1 MVINP
6 KNDTS
11 LVEAPTFVIASI
23 ERKAPLSFAQ
33 QRLWFLDQLVPNSP
47 FYNLAGAVRLDGRLD
62 LEVLDSVINE
72 IVRRHETL
80 RTRFEVEEGE
90 PVQVIDEWKP
100 RRLEVEDLTMLPR
113 EVREAE
119 ARRITREESETGF
132 ELDLGPLLRVKVL
145 RLEEERHMA
154 LFNMH
159 HIVGDAWSMG
169 LLVREVALLYEAMSR
184 GQRSPLPELEIQYAD
199 YAVWQREHLGGV
211 ALEREVGYWKER
223 LKGAAVLDLPADH
236 TRPAVSTYRGAR
248 ERVEIDKKLS
258 DGLRRL
264 SQREGASLFM
274 ALMAAFK
281 ALLMR
286 YSGEEDISVGT
297 AITNRTRR
305 GVEGLIG
312 FFVNTLVM
320 RTDLSGN
327 PSFRELV
334 RRERKVALEAYA
346 HQEAPFEKVVEEINP
361 ERNLSRSP
369 LFAVMMVLE
378 DARGKDLEI
387 KGLKAQWAG
396 EDAATAKFDL
406 ELVLTQS
413 GEGTEGSLEYSCDLY
428 EGETIRRMARHFEK
442 VVAEVVRDPDQRIKD
457 IDLMRGSEREQI
469 LVEWNQTAINY
480 PRDRSIHE
488 LFEEQAESR
497 PDAVAVAYRDQE
509 LSYRELNARANH
521 LAGTLLDL
529 GVGPEVVVALLSER
543 GIDFLTAM
551 LAVFKAGGAYL
562 PLDPR
567 HPARRLGQALG
578 QSGAS
583 LVLTTSKFGSPAA
596 EAVAGLAAED
606 RPAVL
611 FMDDLFKEPGHEENP
626 GRPFLPNQLAYV
638 IFTSG
643 STGAPKGAMVEHRGM
658 LNHLLAKVRTLW
670 LDDRDV
676 VAQTASQCFDISV
689 WQFLAALLVG
699 GRVEVFDDEVAHDPA
714 SLLDQVSLRKV
725 SILEIVPSMLR
736 MILTEGDRR
745 LAEGNSK
752 PELWSLRWLIPT
764 GEALAPGVCHHWFS
778 LYPEI
783 PLLNAYGPT
792 ECSDDVTHCPVN
804 EVLSESAARTP
815 IGRPIANTQI
825 YVLDGDLRPQPVGV
839 VGELYVGGE
848 CVGRGYLNE
857 AGKTSE
863 YFVPAPFATEIGARL
878 YKSGDLARYLPDGNL
893 EYLGRIDHQ
902 VKIRG
907 FRIEPGEIE
916 AAIRRHPSIA
926 PLIAEAVVV
935 AREDTPGEKR
945 LVAYLVAKPE
955 TALSVSDLRDFL
967 KQELPEYMSPAAYVA
982 LSALPLTENGK
993 LDRHALPAPEA
1004 GSESEQ
1010 GYVAPH
1016 TLVEQRLAEIWSQV
1030 LGVDRVGVYSDFFDM
1045 GGHSLLAT
1053 QVISRTR
1060 SAFQVELP
1068 LRALFEHPTVSEL
1081 GRKVEQAIE
1090 VGRGAQAPPLVRAP
1104 RDSRRLPLS
1113 FAQQRL
1119 WLIEQLEPGAATYNI
1134 TGAVRLQGTLDLDAL
1149 ESAINEIVRRHEA
1162 LRTRFEV
1169 EDGAPLQ
1176 VIDHWQPRKLGV
1188 EKLTGLPREKR
1199 EEEARK
1205 VLKEEAA
1212 KGFDLSRGPLFR
1224 VKVLELGED
1233 ERLVFFNMHHIVS
1246 DGWSMGILIAEVNRL
1261 YDAYAR
1267 GEETPLEELAIQYSD
1282 YAMWQREWMQGAV
1295 LERQLAYWKRQLAG
1309 VPSLLQLP
1317 TDRPRT
1323 AVEAYRG
1330 AYERFELSRELANK
1344 LRRLSR
1350 SEGATLFMTLLA
1362 GFQMLLARYS
1372 GEARIAVGVPVAGR
1386 NREETEEVIGLFINT
1401 LVMVA
1406 DVSGNPTAR
1415 QFLRQVRET
1424 TIGAFAHQ
1432 DLPFEKLVE
1441 ELQPERGLGQ
1451 PLFQVMF
1458 AFQNFLKGPLAI
1470 SNLKVKEERVEVDG
1484 AKFELDLT
1492 IEEEGDRVIGS
1503 IEYARDLYEK
1513 ESIIL
1518 LSGHLTRLLER
1529 MVDDP
1534 ECRVLD
1540 VTLLTDRE
1548 WEQVLEWNRTAVRH
1562 EKEECLHASF
1572 EEQARRA
1579 PDRVAGVDEMG
1590 AISYGELNRRAN
1602 QLGNHLRRRGV
1613 GPEARVGICL
1623 ERGISMLVGLL
1634 GILKAGGAYAPL
1646 DPRYPAERLNFMLD
1660 DAAVQLI
1667 VTQKKLREL
1676 LESTKAELIFIDGD
1690 PGAVVREREENIDSG
1705 VTSENL
1711 AYVIYTSG
1719 STGLPKG
1726 AMITHRS
1733 VVNLVS
1739 DARGKF
1745 RLERDS
1751 KFFQFA
1757 SLSFDVAVEEI
1768 FPVLSVGGAVVMQS
1782 DDLLYSYSDLAKTVE
1797 RHEVTTIELPTVYW
1811 VEWMREL
1818 SRMRRRAP
1826 RSLNLVIIGGERISP
1841 EILKEWRE
1849 HEVPLLHVYGV
1860 TEVAVTSIVHP
1871 IPADHTNFG
1880 DESGL
1885 LEIPIGRPMA
1895 GTEAYLLDDRLQP
1908 TPLRIPSEMYLGGVG
1923 LARGYLNRPDL
1934 TAERFVPSPFGM
1946 LPGSRLYRT
1955 GDLARSSPDGCMEFI
1970 GRIDRQ
1976 IKIRGHRIEP
1986 VEIESVLLQLPPVS
2000 ECAVIARGDGPDDRR
2015 LVAYL
2020 VLKEGAA
2027 ETALGLRRFASQRL
2041 PAYLVPSSFVI
2052 LQSLPLTPHGKVD
2065 RQALPPPG
2073 VYDVELGG
2081 EYVAP
2086 ATPLEEDVAGIF
2098 GDALGIDDVG
2108 IYDDFFALGGHSF
2121 LAPRVVSRVNS
2132 AFRIELPIRALF
2144 DAPTVSGIVAA
2155 IVESQAEQLE
2165 DDVLSQMLAELE
2177 TLSDE
2182 EADAAFNN

>member
-6 KNDTS
+6 KNDTA
-11 LVEAPTFVIASI
+11 LVEAPTFVTASS
-23 ERKAPLSFAQ
+23 ERRAPLSFAQ

-47 FYNLAGAVRLDGRLD
+47 FYNLPGAVRLDGRLD
-62 LEVLDSVINE
+62 LEVLESVINE
-72 IVRRHETL
+72 IVKRHETL

-100 RRLEVEDLTMLPR
+100 RKLEVEDLTGLPR
-113 EVREAE
+113 EMREAE
-119 ARRITREESETGF
+119 ARRITREEAETGF
-132 ELDLGPLLRVKVL
+132 ELDRGPLLRVKVL
-145 RLEEERHMA
+145 KLEEERHVA
-154 LFNMH
+154 LFNLH
-159 HIVGDAWSMG
+159 HIIGDAWSMG
-169 LLVREVALLYEAMSR
+169 LLVREVGLLYEAMSR
-184 GQRSPLPELEIQYAD
+184 GQRSPLPEPEIQYAD
-199 YAVWQREHLGGV
+199 YAVWQREYLGGG
-211 ALEREVGYWKER
+211 ALEREVRYWKEQ
-223 LKGAAVLDLPADH
+223 LKGAAVMDLPADH
-236 TRPAVSTYRGAR
+236 ARPAVSTYRGGR

-258 DGLRRL
+258 DSLRLL

-286 YSGEEDISVGT
+286 YSGEEDVSVGT

-305 GVEGLIG
+305 GVAGLIG

-327 PSFRELV
+327 PSFRELI

-361 ERNLSRSP
+361 DRNLSRSP

-413 GEGTEGSLEYSCDLY
+413 REGIDGSLEYSCDLY

-442 VVAEVVRDPDQRIKD
+442 VVAEVVRDPDQRIKE
-457 IDLMRGSEREQI
+457 IDLMSGSERERI
-469 LVEWNQTAINY
+469 LVKWNQTAIDY
-480 PRDRSIHE
+480 PRDRTIHE

-521 LAGTLLDL
+521 MAGTLLEL
-529 GVGPEVVVALLSER
+529 GVGPEAVVALLAER
-543 GIDFLTAM
+543 GIDFLIAI

-567 HPARRLGQALG
+567 HPAQRICQTLGR
-578 QSGAS
+578 SGAG
-583 LVLTTSKFGSPAA
+583 LVMTTSQFGPLAA
-596 EAVAGLAAED
+596 EAVAGLTAED
-606 RPAVL
+606 RPAVF
-611 FMDDLFKEPGHEENP
+611 FMEELFKEPGQEENL
-626 GRPFLPNQLAYV
+626 GRRFLPNQLSYV

-658 LNHLLAKVRTLW
+658 LNHLLAKVRTLG
-670 LDDRDV
+670 LDDRDAI
-676 VAQTASQCFDISV
+676 AQTASQCFDISV

-699 GRVEVFDDEVAHDPA
+699 GRVDVFDDEVAHDPA
-714 SLLDQVSLRKV
+714 SLLDQIGLRKV
-725 SILEIVPSMLR
+725 TILEVVPSLMR
-736 MILTEGDRR
+736 MMLTEADRR
-745 LAEGNSK
+745 LADNNSK
-752 PELWSLRWLIPT
+752 PELSSLRWMIPT
-764 GEALAPGVCHHWFS
+764 GEALPPGLCHHWFR

-792 ECSDDVTHCPVN
+792 ECSDDVTHCPVD

-825 YVLDGDLRPQPVGV
+825 YVLDGDLRPQPMGV

-863 YFVPAPFATEIGARL
+863 YFIPDAFARVAGTRL

-893 EYLGRIDHQ
+893 EYLARIDHQ

-916 AAIRRHPSIA
+916 AAIRRHP
-926 PLIAEAVVV
+926 LVAEVVVV

-945 LVAYLVAKPE
+945 LVAYLVARPE
-955 TALSVSDLRDFL
+955 TTLSISDLRDFL
-967 KQELPEYMSPAAYVA
+967 RRELPEYMAPAAYVA
-982 LSALPLTENGK
+982 LDALPLTENGK
-993 LDRHALPAPEA
+993 LDRQALPAPE
-1004 GSESEQ
+1004 GTSSELER
-1010 GYVAPH
+1010 GYVAPR

-1030 LGVDRVGVYSDFFDM
+1030 LGVDQVGVHSDFFDL

-1053 QVISRTR
+1053 QVMSRAR

-1068 LRALFEHPTVSEL
+1068 LRILFEHPTISEL
-1081 GRKVEQAIE
+1081 GRKVEQAI
-1090 VGRGAQAPPLVRAP
+1090 GIGSGFQAPPLVRAP
-1104 RDSRRLPLS
+1104 RDGQRAPLS

-1119 WLIEQLEPGAATYNI
+1119 WFIEQLEPGAATYNI
-1134 TGAVRLQGTLDLDAL
+1134 PGAVRLQGTLDLDAL
-1149 ESAINEIVRRHEA
+1149 ESVINEIVRRHET

-1169 EDGAPLQ
+1169 EHGAPLQ
-1176 VIDHWQPRKLGV
+1176 VIYHWEPRKL
-1188 EKLTGLPREKR
+1188 EMEDLTGLPREGR

-1205 VLKEEAA
+1205 ILREEAA
-1212 KGFDLSRGPLFR
+1212 KGFDLSQGPLMR
-1224 VKVLELGED
+1224 VKVLKLEED
-1233 ERLVFFNMHHIVS
+1233 ERLVFFNMHHIIS
-1246 DGWSMGILIAEVNRL
+1246 DGWSMGILISEVNRL
-1261 YDAYAR
+1261 YGAYAR
-1267 GEETPLEELAIQYSD
+1267 GEESPLEEMAIQYAD
-1282 YAMWQREWMQGAV
+1282 YAVWQREWLQGAV
-1295 LERQLAYWKRQLAG
+1295 LERQLAYWKQQLAG

-1317 TDRPRT
+1317 TDRPRV
-1323 AVEAYRG
+1323 AVDTYHG
-1330 AYERFELSRELANK
+1330 AYERFALNQELANELK
-1344 LRRLSR
+1344 RLSR

-1362 GFQMLLARYS
+1362 GFQILLARYS
-1372 GEARIAVGVPVAGR
+1372 GAARIAVGVPVAGR
-1386 NREETEEVIGLFINT
+1386 NREETEGLIGFFVNT

-1406 DVSGNPTAR
+1406 DTSGNPTAR
-1415 QFLRQVRET
+1415 ELLRQVRGT
-1424 TIGAFAHQ
+1424 AIGAFAHQ
-1432 DLPFEKLVE
+1432 DLPFERLVE

-1458 AFQNFLKGPLAI
+1458 TFQNFLEGPLAI
-1470 SNLKVKEERVEVDG
+1470 SNLKVKEERIEVDS
-1484 AKFELDLT
+1484 AKFELALT
-1492 IEEEGDRVIGS
+1492 IDEDGDRVTGT
-1503 IEYARDLYEK
+1503 IEYARDLYER
-1513 ESIIL
+1513 ETIIL
-1518 LSGHLTRLLER
+1518 LSGHLTRLLEG
-1529 MVDDP
+1529 MVAGQ
-1534 ECRVLD
+1534 ERGVLD
-1540 VTLLTDRE
+1540 IPLLTERE
-1548 WEQVLEWNRTAVRH
+1548 WGQVLEWNRTALEYGA
-1562 EKEECLHASF
+1562 EKCLHEVF

-1579 PDRVAGVDEMG
+1579 PDRVAGVDEVG
-1590 AISYGELNRRAN
+1590 AISYGGLNRRAN
-1602 QLGNHLRRRGV
+1602 QLGNYLRRRGV

-1623 ERGISMLVGLL
+1623 ERGTTMLVGLL
-1634 GILKAGGAYAPL
+1634 GILKAGGAYVPL
-1646 DPRYPAERLNFMLD
+1646 DPAYPAERLAFLLD
-1660 DAAVQLI
+1660 DARVQLI
-1667 VTQKKLREL
+1667 VTQEKLGEL
-1676 LESTKAELIFIDGD
+1676 LESTRAELISIDGD
-1690 PGAVVREREENIDSG
+1690 FGAIAREREENIDGG

-1719 STGLPKG
+1719 STGRPKG
-1726 AMITHRS
+1726 AMVTHQS
-1733 VVNLVS
+1733 VVNLVA
-1739 DARGKF
+1739 DARDKF

-1768 FPVLSVGGAVVMQS
+1768 FPTLSVGGVVALQS
-1782 DDLLYSYSDLAKTVE
+1782 DNLLYSYSDLAKTID

-1811 VEWMREL
+1811 REWMRDL
-1818 SRMRRRAP
+1818 SRRQRRAP
-1826 RSLNLVIIGGERISP
+1826 RSLNLVIIGGERISS
-1841 EILKEWRE
+1841 EILKEWRG

-1860 TEVAVTSIVHP
+1860 TEVAVTSTVYP
-1871 IPADHTNFG
+1871 IPADLG
-1880 DESGL
+1880 DEAGL
-1885 LEIPIGRPMA
+1885 PEIPIGRPMA
-1895 GTEAYLLDDRLQP
+1895 NTEVYLLDDRLQP
-1908 TPLRIPSEMYLGGVG
+1908 TPLRIPGEMYLGGVG

-1934 TAERFVPSPFGM
+1934 TAERFVPSSFGIQ
-1946 LPGSRLYRT
+1946 PGSRLYRT
-1955 GDLARSSPDGCMEFI
+1955 GDLARSSPEGCMEFI

-1986 VEIESVLLQLPPVS
+1986 VEIESVLMQLPSVS
-2000 ECAVIARGDGPDDRR
+2000 ECVVVARGDEPDDRR

-2020 VLKEGAA
+2020 VLKEGEA
-2027 ETALGLRRFASQRL
+2027 ETALELRRFMKQRL

-2052 LQSLPLTPHGKVD
+2052 LESLPLSPHGKVD

-2073 VYDVELGG
+2073 IYDVDLGG

-2086 ATPLEEDVAGIF
+2086 STPIEEDVARIF
-2098 GDALGIDDVG
+2098 GAALGIDDIG
-2108 IYDDFFALGGHSF
+2108 IYDDFFDLGGHS
-2121 LAPRVVSRVNS
+2121 LLVTQVVSRVNS
-2132 AFRIELPIRALF
+2132 AFQIELPVRALF
-2144 DAPTVSGIVAA
+2144 DAPTVSGVVAA
-2155 IVESQAEQLE
+2155 IVESQVGQSE
-2165 DDVLSQMLAELE
+2165 DNVLSQMLAELE
-2177 TLSDE
+2177 LLSDDE
-2182 EADAAFNN
+2182 VDAAFSNGAAL